1 MLYLKYIYI
10 YLEPKWPLF
19 WLEKALFWGDWPS
32 KTEVVWVTGIYNLG
46 CSPACWLVA
55 SESLES
61 LEFSAFFTRE
71 TQPENPAERMRRT
84 VNYRS
89 RYRSLLES
97 LQSSDINRRMT
108 YHPFFSCGLVMF
120 KVQVH
125 THTHTHPPISKQKS
139 GEISPQELGCGKKKR
154 RQQSRWKD
162 HVPSDQGV
170 LAPPGISESTINKAH
185 RQGLQVI
192 EKCHQ

>member
-1 MLYLKYIYI
+1 MLYLKYIY
-10 YLEPKWPLF
+10 
-19 WLEKALFWGDWPS
+19 
-32 KTEVVWVTGIYNLG
+32 IYNLG

-84 VNYRS
+84 VKYRS

-125 THTHTHPPISKQKS
+125 THTHTPISKQKS
-139 GEISPQELGCGKKKR
+139 GEISPQELGCEKKKTPTITVKR
-154 RQQSRWKD
+154 SRTKR
-162 HVPSDQGV
+162 PRGV
-170 LAPPGISESTINKAH
+170 STA
-185 RQGLQVI
+185 RDF
-192 EKCHQ
+192 